1 MPFFSAF
8 IDLISKKIGQFLL
21 KQGSKLIFKDMLGGT
36 LVGTVGKATADKAID
51 EFMKIAMEKTLASY
65 DEYVANLMK
74 KNVEEKVVENI
85 AKEAVNIKNV
95 EKKRVLK
102 SKLEKDILE
111 KIATSTS
118 PEDAIKDAVK
128 DVAQDE
134 VKDILTEEFGDDLKE
149 IADMVTT
156 PKKISE
162 ENSEWVDLA
171 ISSFT
176 ALNEAQTDNPITQNN
191 IATVKQMFVDS
202 IEKNDTIEYVEKVL
216 EFYSNKVESI
226 ILGLYNDE
234 TNTNRY
240 GKGGDPEDGRRAFTD
255 LINELADI
263 LHIPAPELFFS

>member
-8 IDLISKKIGQFLL
+8 FDLIAKKVGQFLL

-36 LVGTVGKATADKAID
+36 LIGTVGKATADKAID

-74 KNVEEKVVENI
+74 ENVENV

-102 SKLEKDILE
+102 SKIDKSILE

-118 PEDAIKDAVK
+118 PEDAIKDAVDDAKGEIVK
-128 DVAQDE
+128 DV
-134 VKDILTEEFGDDLKE
+134 LTEKFGDDIKE

-202 IEKNDTIEYVEKVL
+202 IEKNDTTEYVEKVL
-216 EFYSNKVESI
+216 EFYSHKVESI

-263 LHIPAPELFFS
+263 LHVPAPELFFS